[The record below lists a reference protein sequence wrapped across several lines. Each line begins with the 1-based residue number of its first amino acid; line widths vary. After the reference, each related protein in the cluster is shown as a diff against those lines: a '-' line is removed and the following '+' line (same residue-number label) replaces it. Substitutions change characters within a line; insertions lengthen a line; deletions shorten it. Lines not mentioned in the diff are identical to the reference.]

1 MRNAKIVCTLG
12 PASDDLET
20 IKRLAEAGMA
30 VGRINASHGSLE
42 ERKELIRR
50 VKEVD
55 RVMEVPVSTML
66 DLQGPE
72 IRTATIDHPIDLA
85 EGTTVRFVEGDDA
98 SSEEIGLSVGLDG
111 VAEGDRVL
119 IDDGRIET
127 VVTEVTDEGVVARVV
142 TGGSLGSRRGVNIPG
157 VMLDI
162 RNVSE
167 ADRAELRMATELGVD
182 FIAASF
188 VRDASDVIAI
198 NEILDEFGVEI
209 PVIAKIERSS
219 AISELDD
226 IIEES
231 YGIMVARGD
240 LGVECPLEEVP
251 LIQKRII
258 RQSQRAGAPVITAT
272 EMLDSML
279 DQPRPTRAEASDVA
293 NAVLDGTDAV
303 MLSGETAVGDHP
315 VLVVETMD
323 RIIREVE
330 ESNEYSELL
339 EQRVPPADDVSTG
352 ALARSARYLARDVG
366 ASAIVVAS
374 ESGFTALKTTKYRPE
389 VPIVAATTTDTVRRQ
404 LSLSWGVISQY
415 ADLGA
420 EGAAGVI
427 ENAVEAALAT
437 DVVKSGDT
445 IVVVSGMMTDLD
457 WSTTNTLKVHVA
469 SETIG
474 TGRGVVIGRA
484 AGPLVKSSSGE
495 LTDIPPESILYLGEE
510 FNRELSGEL
519 SRLIGIIHERSG
531 MTGYPAM
538 VARELGIP
546 MASGVVLP
554 SDVAEGTMVTIDGE
568 RGVVYRGDVT
578 RTTETT

>member
-12 PASDDLET
+12 PASDDLDT
-20 IKRLAEAGMA
+20 IEELSKAGMS
-30 VGRINASHGSLE
+30 VGRINASHGSRD
-42 ERKELIRR
+42 ERAALIQR
-50 VKEVD
+50 VKDVD
-55 RVMEVPVSTML
+55 QQVSRPVSTMI

-72 IRTATIDHPIDLA
+72 IRTATIDNPIELTD
-85 EGTTVRFVEGDDA
+85 GTNIRFVTGDDA
-98 SSEEIGLSVGLDG
+98 TSEVIGLSVELDG
-111 VAEGDRVL
+111 VEVGDRIL

-127 VVTEVTDEGVVARVV
+127 EVTAVTADGVEAQVLR
-142 TGGSLGSRRGVNIPG
+142 GGKLGSRKGVNVPN
-157 VMLDI
+157 VSLDI
-162 RNVSE
+162 SNISA
-167 ADRAELRMATELGVD
+167 ADEAELRMAAEQEVD
-182 FIAASF
+182 FVAASF
-188 VRDASDVIAI
+188 VRDASDVITI
-198 NEILDEFGVEI
+198 NEMLEEFGVEI

-219 AISELDD
+219 AVSELDG

-231 YGIMVARGD
+231 YGIMIARGD

-258 RQSQRAGAPVITAT
+258 RKSQQAGVPVITAT

-279 DQPRPTRAEASDVA
+279 DQARPTRAEASDVA
-293 NAVLDGTDAV
+293 NAVLDGTDAL
-303 MLSGETAVGDHP
+303 MLSGETAVGNHP

-330 ESNEYSELL
+330 RSEEYTELL
-339 EQRVPPADDVSTG
+339 EQRVPPADDASTG

-389 VPIVAATTTDTVRRQ
+389 VPIVAATTTETVRRQ

-415 ADLGA
+415 AELAA

-437 DVVKSGDT
+437 EVVESGDT

-469 SETIG
+469 AETIG
-474 TGRGVVIGRA
+474 TGRGVVMGRA
-484 AGPLVKSSSGE
+484 AGPLVRSTTGE
-495 LTDIPPESILYLGEE
+495 LSDIPAGSVLYLDGE
-510 FNRELSGEL
+510 FNRELAGDL
-519 SRLIGIIHERSG
+519 SKLEGIVHERSG

-554 SDVAEGTMVTIDGE
+554 GGVSEGTVVTVDGE

-578 RTTETT
+578 RNAESP

>member
-1 MRNAKIVCTLG
+1 MI
-12 PASDDLET
+12 
-20 IKRLAEAGMA
+20 
-30 VGRINASHGSLE
+30 
-42 ERKELIRR
+42 
-50 VKEVD
+50 
-55 RVMEVPVSTML
+55 

-72 IRTATIDHPIDLA
+72 IRTAIIDEPIDV
-85 EGTTVRFVEGDDA
+85 TDDSTVRFIKGDEA
-98 SSEEIGLSVGLDG
+98 TSEVIGLSVGLDG
-111 VAEGDRVL
+111 VSVGDRIL

-127 VVTEVTDEGVVARVV
+127 KVTALSENGVEARVV
-142 TGGSLGSRRGVNIPG
+142 RGGRLGSRRGVNVPDVALNISNISD
-157 VMLDI
+157 V
-162 RNVSE
+162 
-167 ADRAELRMATELGVD
+167 DRAELQMAAEQEVD
-182 FIAASF
+182 FVAASF

-198 NEILDEFGVEI
+198 NELLENFGVEI

-219 AISELDD
+219 AVSELDG

-231 YGIMVARGD
+231 YGIMIARGD

-258 RQSQRAGAPVITAT
+258 RKSQQAGVPVITAT

-279 DQPRPTRAEASDVA
+279 DQARPTRAEASDVA

-303 MLSGETAVGDHP
+303 MLSGETAVGNHP

-330 ESNEYSELL
+330 GSEEYTELL
-339 EQRVPPADDVSTG
+339 EQRVPPADDASTG

-366 ASAIVVAS
+366 ATAIVVAS

-389 VPIVAATTTDTVRRQ
+389 VPIVAATTTERVRRQ
-404 LSLSWGVISQY
+404 LSLSWGVISEY
-415 ADLGA
+415 AELA
-420 EGAAGVI
+420 SEGAAGVI

-437 DVVKSGDT
+437 DVVESGDT

-469 SETIG
+469 AETIG
-474 TGRGVVIGRA
+474 TGRGVVMGRS
-484 AGPLVKSSSGE
+484 AGPLVKSTTGE
-495 LTDIPPESILYLGEE
+495 LSEIQSGSVLYLASD
-510 FNRELSGEL
+510 FNRELAADL
-519 SRLIGIIHERSG
+519 SKLAGIIHERPG

-546 MASGVVLP
+546 MASGVVL
-554 SDVAEGTMVTIDGE
+554 SSEISGGTIVTVDGE

-578 RTTETT
+578 RNTESA